1 MLSLHNIWTVARF
14 EIKTLL
20 RSWFFR
26 IFAGLA
32 VVGLF
37 VLNLLLLT
45 NVGNSPW
52 IFRGLPASVPYL
64 NLSLLNVVQAVIAVF
79 LASDFLK
86 RDKKL
91 DTTEVVYMRSMTNGD
106 YVFGKTLGI
115 FLVFL
120 GLNLAVL
127 LVAGIFHAAFS
138 DLPFGIK
145 PYLYYPLL
153 ISLPTLF
160 YVFGLAFLL
169 MSLIRN
175 QAVTFVVLLG
185 YIGLTLFVL
194 GGKVHHLFDYMSFN
208 VPLMYSDFVGFG
220 DVGKILIHRG
230 IYFCLGVSFIGATVL
245 LLRRLPQSVAM
256 TRTAIALTVAFFVA
270 ALALGYTHLRSFYEV
285 RAERKEML
293 GLNTSLATLPRPTL
307 VDMRLT
313 LEHRADQL
321 HGVADMTLRNQT
333 DQPLARFVL
342 ALNPG
347 LTVDRVEQAGQPAE
361 VRRRRHLLEVTLPR
375 PLAAGAED
383 SLRLVYH
390 GKIDESVCY
399 LDVDQAARESS
410 YRLALFN
417 IDKRHA
423 FLTKNFGLLTPEALW
438 YPKPGVTYTPQ
449 EPAAVAEDFCRFQL
463 EVNTA
468 PGLEVI
474 AQGEGNQ
481 VAPGRFL
488 FRPEVPLPR
497 LSLAIG
503 PYERRAL
510 VVDSVQYA
518 LYTLPRHDY
527 FVPYFNEVGD
537 TLAALI
543 REIRQDYEVR
553 VDLKYPYRRLL
564 LVEVPV
570 QFYAYTRVW
579 GGPQETVQPQMI
591 FLPEKGVVL
600 PAADFREAMR
610 RERWRAQRTNQISTP
625 KETQTRLFR
634 QFVGSTLVSGMTMIR
649 IGRGGDPLS
658 GAGYNVFPNFY
669 SFATAVRSHQW
680 PFLNLAMEA
689 FLRSRA
695 EATFAPPFRF
705 FSGLTQEE
713 KVNQALQGKSLRE
726 LLSDEDAKAL
736 VADAIKLK
744 GTFLFTY
751 LQHRIGKERFAEFVR
766 EWIDRARFQAVD
778 PQQFVDELRSRF
790 GVDLTTLLTEWSTST
805 QLPGY
810 VFSELE
816 GYKVLDGERTRYQ
829 VRFKVTNAEPV
840 AGLLVLTFRV
850 AGGGPGF
857 GFGPPGFGQ
866 ANEVQRT
873 VALGPGETKEIG
885 IVLDD
890 QPRMVTINTLTSR
903 NLPSV
908 LSKPFDEFQENKKA
922 QPFDGERLVSEPVS
936 LVGPGELVVDNE
948 EPGCRVTGTGR
959 GSPLRRLL
967 GAGRAADQER
977 YVAMQFWRLPSEWKT
992 TVQANFFGRY
1002 VRSAYFTKP
1011 GGGDKSVTWTT
1022 PLDAPGYYGVYYYI
1036 GGQMPGLMRFGRGP
1050 GGPGPRP
1057 GERPRE
1063 SGQYHF
1069 RIHHD
1074 DGVDEVLFDRASAEE
1089 GWNFLGRY
1097 YLSGDSAKVELTN
1110 KSDARVVFA
1119 DAVKWVKE

>member
-1 MLSLHNIWTVARF
+1 MLSLHNLWTVARF
-14 EIKTLL
+14 EMKTLL

-32 VVGLF
+32 VIGLF

-120 GLNLAVL
+120 GLNLVVL
-127 LVAGIFHAAFS
+127 VVAGVFHAVFS
-138 DLPFGIK
+138 DLPFGLK
-145 PYLYYPLL
+145 PYVYYPLL

-194 GGKVHHLFDYMSFN
+194 GGKVHQLFDYISFN

-220 DVGKILIHRG
+220 NIGKILVHRG
-230 IYFCLGVSFIGATVL
+230 VYFCLGISFITATVL
-245 LLRRLPQSVAM
+245 LLRRLPQSVGMLRLA
-256 TRTAIALTVAFFVA
+256 AVLTVLFFA
-270 ALALGYTHLRSFYEV
+270 AGVALGVLHLRPFFAQ
-285 RAERKEML
+285 RAARKEMIE
-293 GLNTSLATLPRPTL
+293 LNTSLAKVPRPTL
-307 VDMRLT
+307 VGMSLKV
-313 LEHRADQL
+313 EHHGEQL
-321 HGVADMTLRNQT
+321 RGLATMTLRN
-333 DQPLARFVL
+333 DAPQPLARVVL

-347 LTVDRVEQAGQPAE
+347 LQVEKVEQGGRPLTST
-361 VRRRRHLLEVTLPR
+361 RHHHLLEVTLAQ
-375 PLAAGAED
+375 PLPVQGQD
-383 SLRLVYH
+383 SLRISYR
-390 GKIDESVCY
+390 GAIDETVCY
-399 LDVDQAARESS
+399 LDVDNAKREGLN
-410 YRLALFN
+410 RVALFN

-423 FLTKNFGLLTPEALW
+423 LVSKSYVLLTPEAVW
-438 YPKPGVTYTPQ
+438 YPRVGVTYTPQ
-449 EPAAVAEDFCRFQL
+449 EPAVVTQEFAHFEL
-463 EVNTA
+463 EVTTA

-474 AQGEGNQ
+474 SQGQ
-481 VAPGRFL
+481 ATKVAPGRFT
-488 FRPEVPLPR
+488 FRPEVLLPGM
-497 LSLAIG
+497 SLVIG
-503 PYERRAL
+503 PYGSRA
-510 VVDSVQYA
+510 VTVDSVTYA
-518 LYTLPRHDY
+518 LYTLPGHDY
-527 FVPYFNEVGD
+527 FQSYFTEISD
-537 TLAALI
+537 TLGALI
-543 REIRQDYEVR
+543 REIKQDYEVR
-553 VDLKYPYRRLL
+553 VDMRYPYRRLL
-564 LVEVPV
+564 LVEAPV
-570 QFYAYTRVW
+570 QFYSYPRAW
-579 GGPQETVQPQMI
+579 GGAQESVQPQMVL
-591 FLPEKGVVL
+591 LPEKGVLL

-634 QFVGSTLVSGMTMIR
+634 QFVGTTLVSGMSMIR
-649 IGRGGDPLS
+649 IGGRDPFNTT
-658 GAGYNVFPNFY
+658 GYNVFPNY
-669 SFATAVRSHQW
+669 YAFATTLRSPQW
-680 PFLNLAMEA
+680 PFLNLALES
-689 FLRSRA
+689 FLRTRA
-695 EATFAPPFRF
+695 ETGFSPPFRF

-713 KVNQALQGKSLRE
+713 KVNQALQERSLQE
-726 LLSDEDAKAL
+726 LLADNRYQDL

-751 LQHRIGKERFAEFVR
+751 LQHQIGKERFAAFLRQWLEQN
-766 EWIDRARFQAVD
+766 RFKTVD
-778 PQQFVDELRSRF
+778 GEELVSELKSRF
-790 GVDLTTLLTEWSTST
+790 GVDLRGLLAEWSTSRR
-805 QLPGY
+805 LPGF
-810 VFSELE
+810 VLSEIE

-829 VRFKVTNAEPV
+829 VKFRVSNLEPV
-840 AGLLVLTFRV
+840 DGLLVLTFRV
-850 AGGGPGF
+850 AGAGPGF

-873 VALGPGETKEIG
+873 VAVEGNQTKEVG

-890 QPRMVTINTLTSR
+890 QLRMVSINTLTAR

-908 LSKPFDEFQENKKA
+908 ISRPFDDFEDNPKA
-922 QPFDGERLVSEPVS
+922 VPFDGERILSEPVA
-936 LVGPGELVVDNE
+936 LIAPGEVVVDNE
-948 EPGCRVTGTGR
+948 DPGCRVSTGGG

-967 GAGRAADQER
+967 GAGNGNNKER
-977 YVAMQFWRLPSEWKT
+977 YVAMQFWRLPAEWKA
-992 TVQANFFGRY
+992 TVQPSFYGHY

-1011 GGGDKSVTWTT
+1011 GAGDKVVTWTAAL
-1022 PLDAPGYYGVYYYI
+1022 PGPGYYGVYCYT
-1036 GGQMPGLMRFGRGP
+1036 GGAMPGFMRMGPRG
-1050 GGPGPRP
+1050 GGGRP
-1057 GERPRE
+1057 GERPRD
-1063 SGQYHF
+1063 SGQYQF
-1069 RIHHD
+1069 RIYHD
-1074 DGVDEVLFDRASAEE
+1074 DGVDEVLFDRAAAEE

-1119 DAVKWVKE
+1119 DAVKWVRE

>member
-14 EIKTLL
+14 EMKTLL

-52 IFRGLPASVPYL
+52 IFRALPASVPYM

-120 GLNLAVL
+120 GLNVAVL
-127 LVAGIFHAAFS
+127 LVARIFHAAFS

-160 YVFGLAFLL
+160 YVFGLALLL

-194 GGKVHHLFDYMSFN
+194 GSKAHQLFDYMSFN

-220 DVGKILIHRG
+220 DVSKILVHRG
-230 IYFCLGVSFIGATVL
+230 IYFCLGVSFIAATVL

-256 TRTAIALTVAFFVA
+256 TRLAAVLTGAFFLGGV
-270 ALALGYTHLRSFYEV
+270 ALGYAHLRAFFQL
-285 RAERKEML
+285 RAARKEMVA
-293 GLNTSLATLPRPTL
+293 LNTELAAVPRPTL
-307 VDMRLT
+307 ESMRLKV
-313 LEHRADQL
+313 EHRGDQV
-321 HGVADMTLRNQT
+321 HGHAAMTLRNDT
-333 DQPLARFVL
+333 GKPLSRLVL

-347 LTVDRVEQAGQPAE
+347 LQVARVAQAGQAAA
-361 VRRRRHLLEVTLPR
+361 VTRRRHLLEVNLPN
-375 PLAAGAED
+375 PLSAGARD
-383 SLRLVYH
+383 SLEVSYW
-390 GKIDESVCY
+390 GKMDEAVCY
-399 LDVDQAARESS
+399 VDVDQSTRERLF
-410 YRLALFN
+410 RLALFN

-423 FLTKNFGLLTPEALW
+423 LLTKDFVLLTPEALW
-438 YPKPGVTYTPQ
+438 YPRPGVTYTPHA
-449 EPAAVAEDFCRFQL
+449 PGTVAEDFAMFQL

-468 PGLEVI
+468 PGLEAI
-474 AQGEGNQ
+474 AQGKAHK
-481 VAPGRFL
+481 VAPGKFL
-488 FRPEVPLPR
+488 FQPEVPLPR
-497 LSLAIG
+497 ISLAIG
-503 PYERRAL
+503 PYERRS
-510 VVDSVQYA
+510 VTVDSVEYT
-518 LYTLPRHDY
+518 LYTLKEHDY
-527 FVPYFNEVGD
+527 FLPYFNEVGD

-543 REIRQDYEVR
+543 REIKQDYEVR
-553 VDLKYPYRRLL
+553 VEMKYPYRRLL
-564 LVEVPV
+564 LVEAPV
-570 QFYAYTRVW
+570 QFYAYPRAW
-579 GGPQETVQPQMI
+579 GGAQETVQPQVV
-591 FLPEKGVVL
+591 FLPEKGMSL
-600 PAADFREAMR
+600 FAADFREAMR
-610 RERWRAQRTNQISTP
+610 RERWRAERTNQVITA

-649 IGRGGDPLS
+649 IGRGGDVLS

-669 SFATAVRSHQW
+669 AFATALRSHQW
-680 PFLNLAMEA
+680 PFLNLAMES

-695 EATFAPPFRF
+695 EGGFAPPFRF

-713 KVNQALQGKSLRE
+713 KVNQALQDKSLEE
-726 LLSDEDAKAL
+726 LLADENYKDL

-751 LQHRIGKERFAEFVR
+751 LQHQIGKERFSEFLRQWLERTRFKAV
-766 EWIDRARFQAVD
+766 EAQELTEELRARY
-778 PQQFVDELRSRF
+778 
-790 GVDLTTLLTEWSTST
+790 GIDLTSLLSHWSAST
-805 QLPGY
+805 ALPGY
-810 VFSELE
+810 VFSQPE
-816 GYKVLDGERTRYQ
+816 GYKVLEGERTRYQ
-829 VRFKVTNAEPV
+829 VKFKVSNLEPA

-873 VALGPGETKEIG
+873 VALGPGETKEVG

-908 LSKPFDEFQENKKA
+908 LTRPFEDFQENKKA
-922 QPFDGERLVSEPVS
+922 VPFDGERVLSEPVT
-936 LVGPGELVVDNE
+936 LVNPGELVVDNE
-948 EPGCRVTGTGR
+948 DPGCRASGASG
-959 GSPLRRLL
+959 GSPLRRIL
-967 GAGRAADQER
+967 GAGRKSKEER
-977 YVAMQFWRLPSEWKT
+977 YVGMQFWRLPAEWKA
-992 TVQANFFGRY
+992 TVQADFYGTY
-1002 VRSAYFTKP
+1002 VRSAYFTKA
-1011 GGGDKSVTWTT
+1011 GGGDKVVTWTT
-1022 PLDAPGYYGVYYYI
+1022 ALPAPGHYGVYYYK
-1036 GGQMPGLMRFGRGP
+1036 GGMVPGFMRFGGRSGP
-1050 GGPGPRP
+1050 APRP
-1057 GERPRE
+1057 GERPRD
-1063 SGQYHF
+1063 SGQYRF

-1074 DGVDEVLFDRASAEE
+1074 DGVDEVLFDRATAEE

-1097 YLSGDSAKVELTN
+1097 YLSGDSAKVELLN
-1110 KSDARVVFA
+1110 KSDARVIFA

>member
-1 MLSLHNIWTVARF
+1 MLSIHNIWTVARF

-32 VVGLF
+32 VIGLF

-52 IFRGLPASVPYL
+52 IFRGLPASVPYM

-120 GLNLAVL
+120 GLNVAVL
-127 LVAGIFHAAFS
+127 LVAGVFHSAFS
-138 DLPFGIK
+138 GLPFGVK
-145 PYLYYPLL
+145 PYLLYTLL

-194 GGKVHHLFDYMSFN
+194 GGEAHQLFDYMSFN

-220 DVGKILIHRG
+220 NIGKVLIHRG
-230 IYFCLGVSFIGATVL
+230 IYFCLGVSFIAATVL
-245 LLRRLPQSVAM
+245 LLRRLPQSMGMLRLAAVLA
-256 TRTAIALTVAFFVA
+256 VVFFVA
-270 ALALGYTHLRSFYEV
+270 GVALAVMHVRSFFDV
-285 RAERKEML
+285 RAQRKEMVE
-293 GLNTSLATLPRPTL
+293 LNTSLASLPRPSL
-307 VDMRLT
+307 ASMRIAVDHKGDR
-313 LEHRADQL
+313 L
-321 HGVADMTLRNQT
+321 HGEATMALRNEAS
-333 DQPLARFVL
+333 QPLSRLVV

-347 LTVDRVEQAGQPAE
+347 LQVERVEQSGRPVSVA
-361 VRRRRHLLEVTLPR
+361 RRRHLLELTLPEALQ
-375 PLAAGAED
+375 PGEVD
-383 SLRLVYH
+383 SVRVAYS
-390 GKIDESVCY
+390 GTIDEAACY
-399 LDVDQAARESS
+399 LDVDNAKREAL
-410 YRLALFN
+410 YRVALFN

-423 FLTKNFGLLTPEALW
+423 LVTKEFVLLTPEALW
-438 YPKPGVTYTPQ
+438 YPRPGVTYTPH
-449 EPAAVAEDFCRFQL
+449 EPTVVAPDFARFTLQVSTSPGL
-463 EVNTA
+463 QAISQGEVSSIA
-468 PGLEVI
+468 PGKFV
-474 AQGEGNQ
+474 
-481 VAPGRFL
+481 
-488 FRPEVPLPR
+488 FRPEVPLPSM
-497 LSLAIG
+497 SLVIG
-503 PYERRAL
+503 PYQQRSIT
-510 VVDSVQYA
+510 VDSVQYA
-518 LYTLPRHDY
+518 LYTWPGHDY
-527 FVPYFNEVGD
+527 FRSYFTEVSD
-537 TLAALI
+537 TLGALI
-543 REIRQDYEVR
+543 REIKQDYEVR
-553 VDLKYPYRRLL
+553 VDMKYPYHRLF
-564 LVEVPV
+564 LVEAPV
-570 QFYAYTRVW
+570 QFYAYPRAW
-579 GGPQETVQPQMI
+579 GGAQETVQPQMV
-591 FLPEKGVVL
+591 FLPEKGVFL

-634 QFVGSTLVSGMTMIR
+634 QFVGTTLVSGMTMIR

-658 GAGYNVFPNFY
+658 SAGYNVFPNY
-669 SFATAVRSHQW
+669 YAFATAVRSAQW

-689 FLRSRA
+689 FLRARA
-695 EATFAPPFRF
+695 ETGFAPPFRF

-713 KVNQALQGKSLRE
+713 KVNQALQEKSLQE
-726 LLSDEDAKAL
+726 LLADARYQDL

-744 GTFLFTY
+744 GTFLFSY
-751 LQHRIGKERFAEFVR
+751 LQHRIGTERFNEFLR
-766 EWIDRARFQAVD
+766 QWLAAKRFKAVD
-778 PQQFVDELRSRF
+778 AQELVAELRDRF
-790 GVDLTTLLTEWSTST
+790 GIDLRSLLAEWSTSR
-805 QLPGY
+805 QLPG
-810 VFSELE
+810 FLLSNIE

-829 VRFKVTNAEPV
+829 VKFKVSNLEPAE
-840 AGLLVLTFRV
+840 GLLALTFRV

-873 VALGPGETKEIG
+873 VVLAGNQTKEVG

-908 LSKPFDEFQENKKA
+908 ISRPFDEFQENKKA
-922 QPFDGERLVSEPVS
+922 VPFEGERIVSEPVA
-936 LVGPGELVVDNE
+936 LVNSGELVVDNE
-948 EPGCRVTGTGR
+948 DPGCHVVGSAS
-959 GSPLRRLL
+959 GSPLRHLL
-967 GAGRAADQER
+967 GAGSANNQER
-977 YVAMQFWRLPSEWKT
+977 YVAMQFWRLPPEWKA
-992 TVQANFFGRY
+992 TVQASFYGRY

-1011 GGGDKSVTWTT
+1011 GGGDKVVSWTT
-1022 PLDAPGYYGVYYYI
+1022 HLPAPGYYGVYYYS
-1036 GGQMPGLMRFGRGP
+1036 GGAMPGFRRFGP
-1050 GGPGPRP
+1050 GGGGRP
-1057 GERPRE
+1057 GERPRD

-1074 DGVDEVLFDRASAEE
+1074 DGVDDVVFDRAQAEE

-1110 KSDARVVFA
+1110 KSDARVIFA